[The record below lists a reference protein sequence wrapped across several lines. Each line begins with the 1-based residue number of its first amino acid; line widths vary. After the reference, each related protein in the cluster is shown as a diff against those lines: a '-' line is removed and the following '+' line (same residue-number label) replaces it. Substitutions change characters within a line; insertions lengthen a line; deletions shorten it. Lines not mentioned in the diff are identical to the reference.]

1 MVPRCT
7 TRLSDLQWLVSYDL
21 LLRERRRVV
30 AFTGALFFTL
40 DSAAAAAVSGLYGTG
55 LSSAAARWV
64 AFRSGDLGECRHAPE
79 RHRQRQHQRRNQQ
92 RNALA
97 HLGSFL
103 SILLMYTALLV
114 PIALVLLVLLLWPHL
129 PSLLALPFPRQKP
142 ALKDQID
149 PK

>member
-40 DSAAAAAVSGLYGTG
+40 DSAAAAAVSGLYGAG

-64 AFRSGDLGECRHAPE
+64 AFRSGDLGERHPRE

-97 HLGSFL
+97 HW
-103 SILLMYTALLV
+103 V
-114 PIALVLLVLLLWPHL
+114 PFFPHRL
-129 PSLLALPFPRQKP
+129 PSDRLTEVRKVLSRW
-142 ALKDQID
+142 
-149 PK
+149 

>member
-1 MVPRCT
+1 MHYPSLCPA
-7 TRLSDLQWLVSYDL
+7 QWLVSYDL

-40 DSAAAAAVSGLYGTG
+40 DSAAAAAVTGLYGAG
-55 LSSAAARWV
+55 LAAAAARWV
-64 AFRSGDLGECRHAPE
+64 AFRSGDLGERYPRE

-129 PSLLALPFPRQKP
+129 PSLLALPFPKQKP
-142 ALKDQID
+142 APKDHND